1 MYLNS
6 EVYNDGEV
14 DVIDESDHVQVYSQG
29 HEEIEVDVTG
39 KSDYILQHT
48 SSLKHIHQ
56 LII

>member
-1 MYLNS
+1 M
-6 EVYNDGEV
+6 

-48 SSLKHIHQ
+48 SSLKQIY
-56 LII
+56 LPII